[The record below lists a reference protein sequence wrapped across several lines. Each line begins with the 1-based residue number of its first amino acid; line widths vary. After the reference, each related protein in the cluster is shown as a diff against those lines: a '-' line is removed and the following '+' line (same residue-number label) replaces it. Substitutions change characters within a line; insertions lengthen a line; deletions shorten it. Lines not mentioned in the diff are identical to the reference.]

1 MVNGFGLMLTV
12 LLKQENGF
20 FVKQIHMKIKTNPA
34 EGKGLYRGEF
44 EHDSCGIGFVAH
56 LKGRKSHNIITRGL
70 DILRNMTHRGA
81 EGADSKTGDGAGVLI
96 QIPRDFYLIQ
106 GYELPPQGQFG
117 TGLLFLPRNKEDA
130 AGCEKILLGIIKEE
144 GVNVIGFRD
153 VPVNNSVL
161 GEISLAAEPF
171 IRQILLGADIS
182 QDDLE
187 RRLYIIRKRAEKAI
201 RESDIGQKKSFYIP
215 SLSTKVLVY
224 KGMLTSIQLGEYFGD
239 LTDKR
244 LQSAIALVHSRFS
257 TNTFPSWD
265 LAQPFRM
272 LGHNGEINTIKGN
285 RLWMEAR
292 ESILRS
298 DKLGDLSRI
307 YPIIEPDMSDSAS
320 LDNVLE
326 FLVMSGKTLPY
337 AMSVLIPESIN
348 AKNPISP
355 ELRDFFH
362 YHSTFMEPWDGPA
375 SLIFSDGRYI
385 GGMLDRNGL
394 RPSRYLIT
402 KNDLIVMG
410 SESGVLTFPP
420 EEIQEKGRLKAGKM
434 LLVDT
439 EEGRIY
445 YDNELK
451 NKLAAEFP
459 YGKWIQENMVTLD
472 EIETGHN
479 VTPDMGADY
488 EKYST
493 VFNYSVEDTEK
504 IIKEMA
510 ATGKEPIGSMG
521 NDIPLVVL
529 SEKPCR
535 LFNYFKQLFAQVT
548 NPPIDPIREELVMT
562 LSGYLGSLQQNLLDE
577 SPDKVKMVRFRNPV
591 ISNTYFQVVKNL
603 RYKGFSSADLYM
615 HFDPSQG
622 ADGLRKAVERLCQ
635 DAEKA
640 VDEGKNYII
649 LSDRG
654 INKETAPIPS
664 LMAVS
669 AVHHYLIEKRKRMQI
684 DLVVES
690 AEPREV
696 MHFALLFGYG
706 ASIINPYMS
715 FAIIDR
721 LVKNKAIQLDYQKAE
736 SNYIDSINKGL
747 LKIMSKMGIST
758 LRSYRS
764 SQIFEAVGI
773 HQDVIDRYF
782 SGTTSRIGGIGL
794 DEIAEEA
801 LIPHRK
807 AFGNEAIPQ
816 LLVEGVYAW
825 RKNGEHHGWNPD
837 TVSLLQWSTRTGDRS
852 IFRKYAALADADTTK
867 PGFIRGLLKWKKNP
881 IPVEEVEPAENIMKR
896 FVTGAMS
903 YGAISLEA
911 HETLAL
917 AMNKIGGR
925 SNTGEGGED
934 PIRFKPREDGTST
947 RSAIKQ
953 VASGRFG
960 VTTEYLVN
968 ADEIQ
973 IKIAQGAKPGEGG
986 QLPGHKIDKIIAK
999 TRYSIPGI
1007 TLISPP
1013 PHHDIYSI
1021 EDLAQLI
1028 FDLKNVNPAA
1038 KISVKLVSEAGVGTI
1053 AAGVTKAGA
1062 DLITISGFEGGTG
1075 ASPTSSIQHAGL
1087 PLELGLVETQQ
1098 TLVMNNLRRKVMLQ
1112 TDGQLKTARDIILAA
1127 LMGAEEFG
1135 FSTSA
1140 LVVLGCVMM
1149 RKCHLNTCPAGVATQ
1164 NPELRKRFQGKA
1176 DYLVNFFSFLAE
1188 DVREYLAELGFRKFE
1203 DIIGRLDLLERN
1215 SGNDNW
1221 KTKKLNLDS
1230 LLSVPAG
1237 AGSNPSRC
1245 IEKQS
1250 SKLDDVLDHEL
1261 IREADKAI
1269 HEKQPVVIEMTIR
1282 NTDRT
1287 TGAMLSGIITKLHGP
1302 AGLPDGTISCRFR
1315 GSAGQSFGAFLA
1327 PGIELRLEGD
1337 SNDYLGKGLS
1347 GGRIIVIPPP
1357 GSSFEPDRNIITGNT
1372 VLYGATRGEIYISGV
1387 AGERFG
1393 VRNSGATAVVEGVG
1407 NHCCEYM
1414 TGGRIVVLGTTG
1426 SNFAAG
1432 MSGGI
1437 AYVLNESGN
1446 FDYFCNMGMVELTL
1460 VEESGDLKELQELI
1474 RRHFEFT
1481 GSKKAEM
1488 ILNDPGKYLP
1498 MFIKVIPYDYKR
1510 VLGEQKLEELKK
1522 KIAGVEMDVEFGPR
1536 V

>member
-1 MVNGFGLMLTV
+1 
-12 LLKQENGF
+12 
-20 FVKQIHMKIKTNPA
+20 MKRTGQFR
-34 EGKGLYRGEF
+34 ETGLYSSEY

-56 LKGRKSHNIITRGL
+56 LKGRKSHSIIGQGL
-70 DILRNMTHRGA
+70 DILKNMTHRGA

-106 GYELPPQGQFG
+106 GYELPPEGQFG
-117 TGLLFLPRNKEDA
+117 TGLLFLPRDKDDA
-130 AGCEKILLGIIKEE
+130 FACEKILLDIIKEE
-144 GVNVIGFRD
+144 GVDLIGFRD
-153 VPVNNSVL
+153 VPVNNTVL
-161 GEISLAAEPF
+161 GEISLASEPF
-171 IRQILLGADIS
+171 IKQILLEADIQ
-182 QDDLE
+182 QDELE
-187 RRLYIIRKRAEKAI
+187 RRLYIIRKRTERAV
-201 RESDIGQKKSFYIP
+201 RESDINQKRFFYIP
-215 SLSTKVLVY
+215 SLSAKVLVY
-224 KGMLTSIQLGEYFGD
+224 KGMLTSMQLGEYFCD
-239 LTDKR
+239 LNDKR

-307 YPIIEPDMSDSAS
+307 YPVIEPDKSDSAS

-326 FLVMSGKTLPY
+326 FLIMSGKSLPY
-337 AMSVLIPESIN
+337 AMSILIPESIN
-348 AKNPISP
+348 TKNPIST
-355 ELRDFFH
+355 ELRAFYH

-394 RPSRYLIT
+394 RPSRYIIT
-402 KNDLIVMG
+402 SNDLIVMG
-410 SESGVLTFPP
+410 SEAGVLTFPP
-420 EEIQEKGRLKAGKM
+420 DEIIEKGRLKPGKM

-439 EEGRIY
+439 LEGKTY

-451 NKLAAEFP
+451 SKLAGEFP
-459 YGKWIQENMVTLD
+459 YGKWIDENMVTLE
-472 EIETGHN
+472 EIETGHIIS
-479 VTPDMGADY
+479 PDLGSDY
-488 EKYST
+488 IKYST
-493 VFNYSVEDTEK
+493 AFNYSVEDIEK

-548 NPPIDPIREELVMT
+548 NPPVDPIREELVMT

-603 RYKGFSSADLYM
+603 RYKGFSAANLYM
-615 HFDPSQG
+615 HFDVSGG
-622 ADGLRKAVERLCQ
+622 AKGLEKALEKLCH

-654 INKETAPIPS
+654 IEKNIAPIPS

-684 DLVVES
+684 DIVVES

-715 FAIIDR
+715 FAIIEK
-721 LVKNKAIQLDYQKAE
+721 LVKDKAIQLDYQKAE
-736 SNYIDSINKGL
+736 SNYINSINKGL

-773 HQDVIDRYF
+773 HKDIIDKYF
-782 SGTTSRIGGIGL
+782 AGTTSRIGGIGMN
-794 DEIAEEA
+794 EIAWEV

-807 AFGNEAIPQ
+807 AFSDEKDSH
-816 LLVEGVYAW
+816 LLIEGVYSW
-825 RKNGEHHGWNPD
+825 RKHGEHHGWNPE
-837 TVSLLQWSTRTGDRS
+837 TISLLQWSTRNGDRK
-852 IFRKYAALADADTTK
+852 IFREYSRIADANTAK
-867 PGFIRGLLKWKKNP
+867 PGFLRGLLQWKKNP
-881 IPVEEVEPAENIMKR
+881 IPLGEVEPAENIMKR

-911 HETLAL
+911 HQTLAL
-917 AMNKIGGR
+917 AMNRIGGR

-934 PIRFKPREDGTST
+934 PDRFRPMEDGSST

-960 VTTEYLVN
+960 VTAEYLVN

-986 QLPGHKIDKIIAK
+986 QLPGHKIDKVIAK

-1028 FDLKNVNPAA
+1028 FDLKNVNPEA
-1038 KISVKLVSEAGVGTI
+1038 KVSVKLVSEAGVGTI

-1075 ASPTSSIQHAGL
+1075 ASPASSIQHAGL
-1087 PLELGLVETQQ
+1087 PLEPGLVETQQ

-1112 TDGQLKTARDIILAA
+1112 ADGQLKTARDIIMAA

-1164 NPELRKRFQGKA
+1164 NPELRKRFAGKA
-1176 DYLVNFFSFLAE
+1176 CYLVNFFRFLAE
-1188 DVREYLAELGFRKFE
+1188 DVREYLAEIGFRKFD
-1203 DIIGRLDLLERN
+1203 DIVGRIDLLERN
-1215 SGNDNW
+1215 HSVDNW
-1221 KTKKLNLDS
+1221 KTIKLD
-1230 LLSVPAG
+1230 LSGMLTMPAG
-1237 AGSNPSRC
+1237 SDVNAIYC
-1245 IEKQS
+1245 IEKQNN
-1250 SKLDDVLDHEL
+1250 KLDNILDIE
-1261 IREADKAI
+1261 IIKEAERAI
-1269 HEKQPVVIEMTIR
+1269 HQKEPVRIEWSIR

-1287 TGAMLSGIITKLHGP
+1287 TGAMLSGRITKLYGS
-1302 AGLPDGTISCRFR
+1302 AGLPDRTIICRFS

-1327 PGIELRLEGD
+1327 PGIELHLEGD
-1337 SNDYLGKGLS
+1337 ANDYLGKGLS
-1347 GGRIIVIPPP
+1347 GGRIIVVPPP
-1357 GSSFEPDRNIITGNT
+1357 GSPFEASENIIIGNT

-1393 VRNSGATAVVEGVG
+1393 VRNSGAIAVVEGVG

-1414 TGGRIVVLGTTG
+1414 TGGRVVVLGKTG

-1437 AYVLNESGN
+1437 AYVFNESGN
-1446 FDYFCNMGMVELTL
+1446 FDYFCNMGMVELSL
-1460 VEESGDLKELQELI
+1460 VEESGDLKELKELI
-1474 RRHFEFT
+1474 RLHHQFT
-1481 GSKKAEM
+1481 GSKKAAM
-1488 ILNDPGKYLP
+1488 ILENPARYMP
-1498 MFIKVIPYDYKR
+1498 VFIKVIPYDYKR
-1510 VLGEQKLEELKK
+1510 VLEEQKLEELKK
-1522 KIAGVEMDVEFGPR
+1522 KIAGVEMDVELGSGH
-1536 V
+1536 